1 MLLKYL
7 DDKFISDNRKDRCHY
22 EILEEQ
28 VNYSL
33 RDLTMILRA
42 GKIIIAIDDG
52 KI

>member
-22 EILEEQ
+22 EILEKK

-33 RDLTMILRA
+33 RDLTMISRA
-42 GKIIIAIDDG
+42 SKIIIAIDDG